1 MKTNVIFDTCAYRNL
16 TLNCSVSA
24 IEEKLKHIKLA
35 EAEKGITVHLSIIV
49 LTELLNHLSKNE
61 QDLNERDNCLNG
73 IVASILHGRNQT
85 GIKYDFKYRP
95 SLNNIVLYDIFDIID
110 ENEKIYNGSVLRG
123 CDDITNGILK
133 GKTIEQIKD
142 NSEIANAIEINKMNC
157 IYNRINEFEI
167 FSQIIKGFNPNV
179 NLEKSEIGE
188 QKIYKSLTKGQGKEE
203 KFALIMAKTYL
214 HGTAQYFK
222 KYNLS
227 VSENEM
233 KLFISIYKSAMKN
246 MQDFF
251 IKFNAGTKFNDLNR
265 DIWNTINDSHILM
278 NCYVKNEKVILVTGD
293 QKMKYETSANFQ
305 KMKIDEYLKI
315 LGTEHFF

>member
-1 MKTNVIFDTCAYRNL
+1 
-16 TLNCSVSA
+16 
-24 IEEKLKHIKLA
+24 
-35 EAEKGITVHLSIIV
+35 
-49 LTELLNHLSKNE
+49 
-61 QDLNERDNCLNG
+61 
-73 IVASILHGRNQT
+73 
-85 GIKYDFKYRP
+85 
-95 SLNNIVLYDIFDIID
+95 
-110 ENEKIYNGSVLRG
+110 
-123 CDDITNGILK
+123 
-133 GKTIEQIKD
+133 
-142 NSEIANAIEINKMNC
+142 
-157 IYNRINEFEI
+157 
-167 FSQIIKGFNPNV
+167 
-179 NLEKSEIGE
+179 
-188 QKIYKSLTKGQGKEE
+188 
-203 KFALIMAKTYL
+203 MAKTYL